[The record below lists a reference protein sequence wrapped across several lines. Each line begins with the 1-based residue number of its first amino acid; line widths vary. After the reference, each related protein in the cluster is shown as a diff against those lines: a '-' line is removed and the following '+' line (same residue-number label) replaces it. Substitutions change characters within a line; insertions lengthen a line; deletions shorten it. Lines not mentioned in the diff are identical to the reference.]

1 MRVSKRG
8 FSLVELMVV
17 IGIVSV
23 LMSLG
28 VPAFMSY
35 LHNVRL
41 RVAAE
46 SFLAGIQAARSEAI
60 RLNSNVQF
68 LLTNETPMPDDGSDS
83 NYPAL
88 QDPNQLGRF
97 AINKVNWN
105 VNGYNWLIRTLPS
118 TLSCSATAG
127 DPAKACWFVS
137 AKLGAEGGG
146 RMDAGASTPIV
157 TDSSQG
163 QPFIIFTPFGGTNL
177 TTTAVYKFSNIDGGA
192 CSTPTSPTRLRCLN
206 VFVTIGGQARL
217 CDPALTSAQ
226 IAAGDTR
233 GC

>member
-1 MRVSKRG
+1 MPNKKAG
-8 FSLVELMVV
+8 FSLIELMVV

-28 VPAFMSY
+28 LPVFINY
-35 LHNVRL
+35 LHNARL

-46 SFLAGIQAARSEAI
+46 SFLSGVQAARSEAI

-68 LLTNETPMPDDGSDS
+68 LLTNETPAPDDGSDA
-83 NYPAL
+83 NFPVL
-88 QDPNQLGRF
+88 QDPSQLGRF

-105 VNGYNWLIRTLPS
+105 ANGYNWLIRTVPS
-118 TLSCSATAG
+118 TLSCGQTAG
-127 DPAKACWFVS
+127 DPTKACWFVS

-146 RMDAGASTPIV
+146 RKDAGASTPVV
-157 TDSSQG
+157 TDSSLG
-163 QPFIIFTPFGGTNL
+163 QPIIVFTPFGGTTL
-177 TTTAVYKFSNIDGGA
+177 TATALYKFSNTDGGA
-192 CSTPTSPTRLRCLN
+192 CSTAATPTPLRCLN
-206 VFVTIGGQARL
+206 VFVTVGGQARL
-217 CDPALTSAQ
+217 CDPALTPAQ